1 MNEEPFLAKL
11 AEIAKVGRAEMADD
25 LAITPEEWDS
35 IELLD
40 LIAAIDDSYGVTVD
54 TSAIKKC
61 PTVGALRGLVRQT
74 AGV

>member
-11 AEIAKVGRAEMADD
+11 AEIAKVDRNDLNDD
-25 LAITPEEWDS
+25 VAITPGEWDS
-35 IELLD
+35 VELLD
-40 LIAAIDDSYGVTVD
+40 LIAAVDDSYGVTVD

-61 PTVGALRGLVRQT
+61 AMVGELRGLVRQT